1 MVVTLAYLAFLG
13 IGALCIAV
21 RHGPILLK
29 GRSVLWLN
37 GIAFGAHLVF
47 RPSPARVWLPLFAII
62 FGVSWFGVH
71 TWFVVKEDPATL
83 ANAIETRLRRVL
95 VEFSRDQN
103 GYHLS
108 FNGKPATIRFRR
120 ILPRFQ
126 ALTFSGNWQ
135 DNRAK
140 VAQRF
145 LSKYGEPLFPRP
157 RIRV

>member
-1 MVVTLAYLAFLG
+1 MVITLAYLAVIA
-13 IGALCIAV
+13 IGVLCIAV
-21 RHGPILLK
+21 RHGPIVLR

-37 GIAFGAHLVF
+37 GIAFAAHLVF

-95 VEFSRDQN
+95 VEFSRDPN
-103 GYHLS
+103 GYRLS
-108 FNGKPATIRFRR
+108 FGGQPASIRVRGW
-120 ILPRFQ
+120 PGFQ
-126 ALTFSGNWQ
+126 TLTFAGNWQ

-145 LSKYGEPLFPRP
+145 LSKYGEPLIPRP
-157 RIRV
+157 RFRV